1 MGGAN
6 VKKNNESDG
15 ENEEILN
22 NIRANP
28 MNRYDEPKNNESN
41 RKNEEIL
48 KNMRTNPLNRY
59 EIEDLYTRED
69 CMCFIKSKTNNAYV
83 FGTGFF
89 CNYKNENIPFQN
101 ALYTNN
107 HVLNK
112 ESIELGKKIE
122 IIYKQQTIL
131 IEMTE
136 KRNKF
141 TNEILD
147 YTCIEIFEEDGIKD
161 FFNID
166 LDIINKKK
174 NSLIG
179 KQIFL
184 FQYNKEGDL
193 CFSCG
198 KILFFKNDII
208 CHSASN
214 SRGSSGS
221 PLIRRYENKLKD
233 IIGIHYANLKTH
245 KYINLATSFDNILE
259 DLKIKIIEKNKLNSL
274 GL

>member
-1 MGGAN
+1 MY
-6 VKKNNESDG
+6 V
-15 ENEEILN
+15 
-22 NIRANP
+22 
-28 MNRYDEPKNNESN
+28 
-41 RKNEEIL
+41 
-48 KNMRTNPLNRY
+48 
-59 EIEDLYTRED
+59 
-69 CMCFIKSKTNNAYV
+69 FIKLETINRCV
-83 FGTGFF
+83 LGTGFF
-89 CNYKNENIPFQN
+89 CNCKNENTPFQN
-101 ALYTNN
+101 ALFTNN

-147 YTCIEIFEEDGIKD
+147 YTCFEIFEEDGIKD

-166 LDIINKKK
+166 LDVINKK
-174 NSLIG
+174 NSLEG
-179 KQIFL
+179 EEIFL
-184 FQYNKEGDL
+184 LQYNKEGDL
-193 CFSCG
+193 SFSYG
-198 KILFFKNDII
+198 KIISFKTDVMY
-208 CHSASN
+208 HSASN

-221 PLIRRYENKLKD
+221 PLIRRYGNKLKY

-259 DLKIKIIEKNKLNSL
+259 DLKIKIIEKNK
-274 GL
+274 